1 MDFRKL
7 GYTINTDNLERP
19 CIAINDELPLATAL
33 EIIIEVSQDPRVRNI
48 ELIPSVLP
56 GQVML
61 YIGFTDAATAA
72 LAASSLLPG
81 PSTDPFSD
89 GPRTPDAVAV
99 ADKDPLAWIKDDD
112 ND

>member
-7 GYTINTDNLERP
+7 GYTINTDNPERP
-19 CIAINDELPLATAL
+19 CIAINDELPLATAV
-33 EIIIEVSQDPRVRNI
+33 EIIIEVSQDPRVRSI

-61 YIGFTDAATAA
+61 YIGFTDAATAV
-72 LAASSLLPG
+72 LVASSLLPG

-89 GPRTPDAVAV
+89 GPRIPEAVSV